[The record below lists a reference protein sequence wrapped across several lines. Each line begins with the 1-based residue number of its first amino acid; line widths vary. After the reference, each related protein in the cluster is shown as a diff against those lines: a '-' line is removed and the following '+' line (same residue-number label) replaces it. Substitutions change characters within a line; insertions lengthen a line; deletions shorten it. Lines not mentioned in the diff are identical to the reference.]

1 MPEPTDE
8 KEKKKVEPKVK
19 YTLHDSDDEENDTVE
34 TRKSVKTAE
43 KIYKHRFFI
52 NKYEEEKYN
61 KLVLEGKISEA
72 EQMFEEPMDQE
83 IGASGADAASKEAKK
98 KAELVKAAEEKKADA
113 KKTPEEKKA
122 EAEAKEAAELDK
134 ELKTPDEAPKKEG
147 EKKEGEKK
155 EGEKKEG
162 EKKEEEFVPPELAA
176 L

>member
-43 KIYKHRFFI
+43 KIYKKRFFI
-52 NKYEEEKYN
+52 NKYDEERYN
-61 KLVLEGKISEA
+61 KLVLDGKISEA
-72 EQMFEEPMDQE
+72 EQMFEEPMDKE
-83 IGASGADAASKEAKK
+83 IGSSDNEAAAKESAKK
-98 KAELVKAAEEKKADA
+98 AKLVKEAEEKKADA
-113 KKTPEEKKA
+113 KKSPEEKKA
-122 EAEAKEAAELDK
+122 EAEAKEAEELDK
-134 ELKTPDEAPKKEG
+134 ELKTPKEG

-155 EGEKKEG
+155 EGEKKPEA
-162 EKKEEEFVPPELAA
+162 KAEEEFVPPELAA